1 MKSDVTVPAMPI
13 CNSQEISQNNNI
25 RQGHWT
31 TAEHQLYLDFLYQS
45 QDLIESSQNSK
56 GQRLFKK
63 MSQVIGTRSPSQCR
77 SHHQKFNPFN
87 QQMIKRKKNIKLS
100 RPNKELPLQIRSK
113 QYFRK
118 LFASFKDHSSESM
131 SEEEL
136 KHNIQ

>member
-13 CNSQEISQNNNI
+13 CKAQELYQNNNL
-25 RQGHWT
+25 RSGHWT
-31 TAEHQLYLDFLYQS
+31 PAEHQLYLDFLHQS
-45 QDLIESSQNSK
+45 QDLIESSQNNK

-63 MSQVIGTRSPSQCR
+63 MSQVIATRSPSQCR

-87 QQMIKRKKNIKLS
+87 VQMIKRKKNSKLS
-100 RPNKELPLQIRSK
+100 KPNKEMQNQIRSK

-118 LFASFKDHSSESM
+118 LFASLKDHSSESI

-136 KHNIQ
+136 QNNIQ